1 MAHTIEESL
10 ERGEQPIVRDDR
22 ARVSSADR
30 IKLMNQI
37 LQTLQD
43 YGPGMMIERSGSYP
57 GYGLV
62 GASPPRVEQSLI
74 AQVETGFSQ
83 QYLHDDSLD

>member
-1 MAHTIEESL
+1 M
-10 ERGEQPIVRDDR
+10 
-22 ARVSSADR
+22 
-30 IKLMNQI
+30 LMNQI

-43 YGPGMMIERSGSYP
+43 YEKGMMIERIGSYP

-62 GASPPRVEQSLI
+62 GASSPQEERYLM

-83 QYLHDDSLD
+83 LYVHDDSLD

>member
-1 MAHTIEESL
+1 
-10 ERGEQPIVRDDR
+10 
-22 ARVSSADR
+22 
-30 IKLMNQI
+30 MNQI

-43 YGPGMMIERSGSYP
+43 YKERMMIEAIGFYP

-62 GASPPRVEQSLI
+62 GASSPQREQHLM

-83 QYLHDDSLD
+83 LYVHDDILD

>member
-1 MAHTIEESL
+1 M
-10 ERGEQPIVRDDR
+10 
-22 ARVSSADR
+22 
-30 IKLMNQI
+30 LMNEI

-43 YGPGMMIERSGSYP
+43 YKPGMMIESIGSYP

>member
-1 MAHTIEESL
+1 MEW
-10 ERGEQPIVRDDR
+10 GEQPIVRDDR
-22 ARVSSADR
+22 ASVSSADR
-30 IKLMNQI
+30 IKLMNEI

-43 YGPGMMIERSGSYP
+43 YKPGMMIEGIGSNP

-74 AQVETGFSQ
+74 AQVETGFS
-83 QYLHDDSLD
+83 